1 MVATPA
7 RPVDWNPSAGPGV
20 CGRNRVRNAAGGVRG
35 HVMVWSTMAALAS
48 ATLFAGTTN
57 LQRVAASRV
66 APTGSGPLHLVRRLV
81 GDARWLAA
89 GAIGVVALGLHALA
103 LALGGV
109 MVVQSVMA
117 LGLLLA
123 LAVEAIRERRRLR
136 PREAAGAVLVM
147 TGVAVVVTMARPGR
161 APGSLDTPTLI
172 ACALLVAAALAAVVR
187 SRREVGRRWGA
198 RLLAAGAGAC
208 FAVDAVFL
216 QQLAAPVDA
225 LVGRPGA
232 VVDVAGAVVGLAG
245 FLTASAVGG
254 VAVHRAYQVAPLR
267 SVQPCLAATEPV
279 TAFLLGVGVLG
290 EGVLG
295 GATGFVLLVGGFVA
309 ITAGIFVGLTGPGR
323 VAACSAAERPVM
335 EPSVGAARVRL
346 VGSGRH

>member
-1 MVATPA
+1 
-7 RPVDWNPSAGPGV
+7 
-20 CGRNRVRNAAGGVRG
+20 
-35 HVMVWSTMAALAS
+35 MVWSTVAALA
-48 ATLFAGTTN
+48 AAALFAGTTN

-66 APTGSGPLHLVRRLV
+66 APTGTGPLHLVRRLV
-81 GDARWLAA
+81 ADTHWLIA
-89 GAIGVVALGLHALA
+89 GVIGVVALGLHALA

-136 PREAAGAVLVM
+136 PREVSGAVLVM
-147 TGVAVVVTMARPGR
+147 TGVAVVVTLARPGR
-161 APGSLDTPTLI
+161 PPGSLDAPTLI
-172 ACALLVAAALAAVVR
+172 ACTLLVAAALAAVVR

-216 QQLAAPVDA
+216 QQLAAPVHA
-225 LVGRPGA
+225 LAGRPGA
-232 VVDVAGAVVGLAG
+232 AVDVAGALVGLVG

-290 EGVLG
+290 EGVTG
-295 GATGFVLLVGGFVA
+295 GAAGFVLLVAGVVA
-309 ITAGIFVGLTGPGR
+309 IAAGIVVGLAGPRRAPR
-323 VAACSAAERPVM
+323 VPGMPAPSAAERPV
-335 EPSVGAARVRL
+335 PAASVGAPGARL

>member
-1 MVATPA
+1 
-7 RPVDWNPSAGPGV
+7 
-20 CGRNRVRNAAGGVRG
+20 
-35 HVMVWSTMAALAS
+35 MVWSTVAALA
-48 ATLFAGTTN
+48 AAALFAGTTN

-66 APTGSGPLHLVRRLV
+66 AATGTGPWHLMRRLV

-89 GAIGVVALGLHALA
+89 GAIGAVALGLHALA
-103 LALGGV
+103 LALGSV

-123 LAVEAIRERRRLR
+123 LAVEAIRERRRPQ
-136 PREAAGAVLVM
+136 PREVCGAVLVM
-147 TGVAVVVTMARPGR
+147 TGVAVVVTLARPGGP
-161 APGSLDTPTLI
+161 PGSLEAQTLI
-172 ACALLVAAALAAVVR
+172 TCTVLVAAALAAVVH

-225 LVGRPGA
+225 LAGRPGA
-232 VVDVAGAVVGLAG
+232 VVDVAGAVVGLVG

-290 EGVLG
+290 EGVIG
-295 GATGFVLLVGGFVA
+295 GAAGFVLLVGGVA
-309 ITAGIFVGLTGPGR
+309 AIAAGIVVGVAGPQR
-323 VAACSAAERPVM
+323 VPRVPRMPARCAAEGPV
-335 EPSVGAARVRL
+335 PAASVGAPGARL